1 MGIKLKLNRINKGGT
16 KKSTKITEER
26 MKKIILI
33 IVILVANTLI
43 FGQKAINNKSDEKAV
58 RQVIDQFTDGF
69 AHNDVTKLE
78 SILAEDYFFSNPG
91 GIVLSRE
98 QRLKD
103 QRTGDVVYD
112 SFAIDELKIYLY
124 EKTALANFRTI
135 VKGQNRGKDIAGN
148 YRVTLVLIKKNGK
161 WQIVAQH
168 STGIPK

>member
-1 MGIKLKLNRINKGGT
+1 
-16 KKSTKITEER
+16 
-26 MKKIILI
+26 MKKVILVI
-33 IVILVANTLI
+33 AILVANSI
-43 FGQKAINNKSDEKAV
+43 VFAQKAVNNKSDEKAV
-58 RQVIDQFTDGF
+58 KQVIDLFTDGF
-69 AHNDVTKLE
+69 AHNDIDKLE

-98 QRLKD
+98 QRLND

-112 SFAIDELKIYLY
+112 SFAIDELKIYFY

-135 VKGQNRGKDIAGN
+135 VKGRNRGKDIAGN
-148 YRVTLVLIKKNGK
+148 YRVTLVLVKKNGK